1 MILTKVDTDDPDYVE
16 SCKEEMKKEPVGS
29 DALERVLYHVG
40 EMGRYQKLMFLSML
54 PFALLFTFIY
64 FGQMFITATPQ
75 QHWCHVPELAH
86 LDMETRRN
94 LSVPRVGDG
103 WAQCEMYAANWSL
116 VLDAMQPPEPSTP
129 KLPCQHGWDFLL
141 KDIPYQTVVSERG
154 WVCEYSGYAPFAQT
168 MYFVGSLTGGILFG
182 WAADHFGR
190 VPALVGAN
198 LIACV
203 GGLGTIFTKGLWDFV
218 FCRFLVGMAF
228 DNSFTLL
235 YILVLEYVGPKQR
248 TWVANVPLALFFG
261 GSSLVIPW
269 VAYLIADWRKFLWYS
284 TLPLSFCLL
293 VPYLIPESARWLA
306 SRGKVNQAVKVLK
319 KFERINR
326 TKVPQDVMDDFIVSS
341 SQSRES
347 KESIIE
353 VFKSAP
359 LRKMMLLLMVIYMG
373 CSVIFDGLV
382 RMSEGLGVDFFLA
395 FTLAAST
402 QIPSVGLV
410 ALLLDRLG
418 RRNFTM
424 GPIIMTGIFTI
435 TAAFVPKGLPQMI
448 LAIASRFSINMAY
461 TAAVQWSTELVPTG
475 ARASGL
481 SLVHVSGY
489 VGNMLSPLIVYSAR
503 IWGPFP
509 LLTLGSIA
517 LTVSS
522 FCFLLPE
529 TKGRSMPQT
538 IADGERVMRSHT
550 LCGKA
555 EEETDLNEKEKT
567 LIT

>member
-141 KDIPYQTVVSERG
+141 RDIPYQTVVSERG

-168 MYFVGSLTGGILFG
+168 MYFVGSFTGGILFG

-228 DNSFTLL
+228 DNSFT
-235 YILVLEYVGPKQR
+235 
-248 TWVANVPLALFFG
+248 
-261 GSSLVIPW
+261 
-269 VAYLIADWRKFLWYS
+269 
-284 TLPLSFCLL
+284 
-293 VPYLIPESARWLA
+293 WLA

-347 KESIIE
+347 SESIIE

-373 CSVIFDGLV
+373 CAMIFDGLV

-395 FTLAAST
+395 FTLASAT
-402 QIPSVGLV
+402 QIPSVGIV

-448 LAIASRFSINMAY
+448 LAIGSRFSINMAC
-461 TAAVQWSTELVPTG
+461 TASVQWSTELVPTG

-489 VGNMLSPLIVYSAR
+489 VGNMLSPLIVYS
-503 IWGPFP
+503 
-509 LLTLGSIA
+509 TYSKHQYT